1 MKRSFFIFKKRR
13 IMIQRIQSVYLLAV
27 TILMVVCMCSPVGSI
42 IANTQEISEFGHLCI
57 TFPDGTKDYASWALF
72 AILLVVAIL
81 SFGTIFLFKKRMLQ
95 IRLTIFSSVML
106 IGYYLTLIAMI
117 FMLADDTSFSAS
129 WAICLP
135 FVAIVLN
142 WLAIRGIGADEA
154 LVKAYDRL
162 R

>member
-1 MKRSFFIFKKRR
+1 
-13 IMIQRIQSVYLLAV
+13 MIQRIQSVYLLVV
-27 TILMVVCMCSPVGSI
+27 TILMVICMCNPVGSI
-42 IANTQEISEFGHLCI
+42 IASTNEISEFGNLCI
-57 TFPDGTKDYASWALF
+57 TLPDGTKDYAPWALF
-72 AILLVVAIL
+72 AILLVVAAL

-106 IGYYLTLIAMI
+106 IGYYLALVAYI
-117 FMLADDTSFSAS
+117 FMLAKETTFSAS
-129 WAICLP
+129 WTICLP
-135 FVAIVLN
+135 FAGIILN

>member
-1 MKRSFFIFKKRR
+1 
-13 IMIQRIQSVYLLAV
+13 MIQRIQSVYLLVV
-27 TILMVVCMCSPVGSI
+27 TILMVICMCSPVGSI
-42 IANTQEISEFGHLCI
+42 IASTNEISEFGNLCI
-57 TFPDGTKDYASWALF
+57 TLPDGTKDYAPWALF
-72 AILLVVAIL
+72 AILLMVAAL

-106 IGYYLTLIAMI
+106 IGYYLALVAYI
-117 FMLADDTSFSAS
+117 FMLAEETTFSAS
-129 WAICLP
+129 WTICLP
-135 FVAIVLN
+135 FVGIILN

>member
-1 MKRSFFIFKKRR
+1 
-13 IMIQRIQSVYLLAV
+13 MIQRIQSVYLLVV
-27 TILMVVCMCSPVGSI
+27 TILMVICMCSPVGSI
-42 IANTQEISEFGHLCI
+42 IASTNEISEFGNLCI
-57 TFPDGTKDYASWALF
+57 TLPDGTKDYAPWALF
-72 AILLVVAIL
+72 AILLVVAAL

-106 IGYYLTLIAMI
+106 IGYYLALVAYI
-117 FMLADDTSFSAS
+117 FMLAEETTFSAS
-129 WAICLP
+129 WTICLP
-135 FVAIVLN
+135 FVGIILN

>member
-1 MKRSFFIFKKRR
+1 
-13 IMIQRIQSVYLLAV
+13 MIQRIQSVYLLVV
-27 TILMVVCMCSPVGSI
+27 TILMVICMCSPVGSI
-42 IANTQEISEFGHLCI
+42 IASTNEISEFGNLCI
-57 TFPDGTKDYASWALF
+57 TLPDGTKDYAPWALF
-72 AILLVVAIL
+72 AILLVVAAL

-106 IGYYLTLIAMI
+106 IGYYLALVAYI
-117 FMLADDTSFSAS
+117 FMLAEETIFSAS
-129 WAICLP
+129 WTICLP
-135 FVAIVLN
+135 FAGIILN